1 MARRTA
7 TSNLYEDEVIVFSG
21 KERRNSNKR
30 SVKVD
35 EGKTPTPKT
44 SEVEKVE
51 DKIKQFT
58 PTASQKTFINKIR
71 GNTLTVVDAPA
82 GVGKTAAALWYFAQ
96 EYVANPQLNI
106 MIIRTP
112 AELGDDKIGFLP
124 DSASAKVAPHF
135 ESSKCILEQFLGK
148 NKVTADLEKRIHF
161 TIPNFVL
168 GKTIDNTLVLI
179 DECQMLSSGVMKLL
193 LERVGKNTKV
203 VVAGCTQQMY
213 ATDKKRNG
221 LQDLI
226 GRFFVKNGAE
236 WMTKYDNTAIHEFTI
251 DDVQRSDFVKT
262 VIMAY
267 L

>member
-1 MARRTA
+1 MGHRA
-7 TSNLYEDEVIVFSG
+7 TNLYEEDVVYTG
-21 KERRNSNKR
+21 KERRNTNKR
-30 SVKVD
+30 SVKIG
-35 EGKTPTPKT
+35 EGKAPTPKA

-58 PTASQKTFINKIR
+58 PTPSQKTFINKIR
-71 GNTLTVVDAPA
+71 QNTLTVVDAPA
-82 GVGKTAAALWYFAQ
+82 GVGKTAAALWYYSQ
-96 EYVANPQLNI
+96 EYVANPNMHI

-135 ESSKCILEQFLGK
+135 ESTKGILDQFLGK

-168 GKTIDNTLVLI
+168 GKTIDNTLILI
-179 DECQMLSSGVMKLL
+179 DESQMLSSGVMKLL

-213 ATDKKRNG
+213 ASDKKRNG

-226 GRFFVKNGAE
+226 GRFFVKNGTEYLA
-236 WMTKYDNTAIHEFTI
+236 KYENTAIHEFTI
-251 DDVQRSDFVKT
+251 DDIQRSDFVKT

-267 L
+267 M